1 MDATANDSSYLSLLT
16 EGLSD
21 HSVVEIISDP
31 SSNAGPFLSQG
42 LFSEHEDCRI
52 NRWPLDIPLNTHS
65 AQVKEQ
71 AGLFVS

>member
-1 MDATANDSSYLSLLT
+1 MDGTLNDSSYLSLLT

-21 HSVVEIISDP
+21 HAVVETVTGS

-42 LFSEHEDCRI
+42 SFLEHEDWRI
-52 NRWPLDIPLNTHS
+52 NRWPLDVPLNTHS
-65 AQVKEQ
+65 AQVKEE